1 MIDAAPSDA
10 TANEVSFS
18 WKQLALIESDKWD
31 RPPMA
36 APARVEYPNYNK
48 NGFSFDRCLRKQP
61 CFARVTFSLDEY
73 CIKVDVN

>member
-10 TANEVSFS
+10 TAREKVSFS

-36 APARVEYPNYNK
+36 APARISELK
-48 NGFSFDRCLRKQP
+48 KK
-61 CFARVTFSLDEY
+61 ASLA
-73 CIKVDVN
+73 K

>member
-10 TANEVSFS
+10 TAREKVSFS

-36 APARVEYPNYNK
+36 APARISELKKKASLLTDDCAN
-48 NGFSFDRCLRKQP
+48 S
-61 CFARVTFSLDEY
+61 RVLLA
-73 CIKVDVN
+73 